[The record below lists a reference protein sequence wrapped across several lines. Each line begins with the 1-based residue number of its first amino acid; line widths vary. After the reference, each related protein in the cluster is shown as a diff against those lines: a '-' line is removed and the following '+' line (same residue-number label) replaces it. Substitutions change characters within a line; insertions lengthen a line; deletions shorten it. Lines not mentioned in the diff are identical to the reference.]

1 MKLCVTRLWQALL
14 AVESAETPQPQWEA
28 DAPNVLPDDTER
40 LAPNKLPSASSL
52 AKSGSLAGEVRDA
65 SEMEV
70 DCPPVSM
77 RRLSK
82 PEASDD
88 VATAH
93 TEVRPQPV
101 RMPACEP
108 RQRAVG
114 A

>member
-1 MKLCVTRLWQALL
+1 MKLCMTRLWQALL
-14 AVESAETPQPQWEA
+14 AVESAETLQPQSEA
-28 DAPNVLPDDTER
+28 DAAT
-40 LAPNKLPSASSL
+40 
-52 AKSGSLAGEVRDA
+52 SGSLAGEVRDT
-65 SEMEV
+65 SEMKV

-93 TEVRPQPV
+93 TEVRPQPA

>member
-1 MKLCVTRLWQALL
+1 MKLCVRRLWQALL
-14 AVESAETPQPQWEA
+14 AVESAETLQPEA
-28 DAPNVLPDDTER
+28 DAPT
-40 LAPNKLPSASSL
+40 
-52 AKSGSLAGEVRDA
+52 SGSVAGEVRDT

-93 TEVRPQPV
+93 TEVRPQPA
-101 RMPACEP
+101 RMPACD
-108 RQRAVG
+108 VG

>member
-14 AVESAETPQPQWEA
+14 AVESAETLQPEA
-28 DAPNVLPDDTER
+28 DAAT
-40 LAPNKLPSASSL
+40 
-52 AKSGSLAGEVRDA
+52 SGSLAGEVRDT

-93 TEVRPQPV
+93 TEVRPQPA